1 MGLPHLAGVR
11 LSAAAVLGFLV
22 LDLVLSGQHV
32 LFHKMPV
39 LWRLHRMHHADLDVD
54 VSSKL
59 ANQLG
64 VDYTHHARSQEFGR

>member
-1 MGLPHLAGVR
+1 MVDVLAVR
-11 LSAAAVLGFLV
+11 ILIPTAATGAALFAA
-22 LDLVLSGQHV
+22 GQHV
-32 LFHKMPV
+32 LFHKVPV

-64 VDYTHHARSQEFGR
+64 VDYTHDARSQEFGR